1 MRDNIPTEKETTAMN
16 DFKAEIAAAMQ
27 CLDNFI
33 ATMNAGDAEGHDDC
47 FNFPSVRLASN
58 NLVVFE
64 RGRDK
69 AWVKKTGSFSD
80 WARSDWDK
88 REILHAG
95 ADKVHINTRF
105 VRYRHDGSV
114 LGAFDSIYVV
124 TKQDGHWGIK
134 IRSSFAP

>member
-1 MRDNIPTEKETTAMN
+1 MTEL
-16 DFKAEIAAAMQ
+16 KAEIDAAIG
-27 CLDNFI
+27 CLDNFLT
-33 ATMNAGDAEGHDDC
+33 AMNAGDADAFDDC

-58 NLVVFE
+58 TLIVFE

-69 AWVKKTGSFSD
+69 SWVGRRGAFAE

-88 REILHAG
+88 REIIHAG

-105 VRYRHDGSV
+105 VRYRADGSV
-114 LGAFDSIYVV
+114 LGAFDSIYIV
-124 TKQDGHWGIK
+124 TLQDGHWGIK

>member
-1 MRDNIPTEKETTAMN
+1 MTE
-16 DFKAEIAAAMQ
+16 FKAEIDAAMK
-27 CLDNFI
+27 CLDDFLV
-33 ATMNAGDAEGHDDC
+33 AMNALDTEGFDDC

-58 NLVVFE
+58 TLVMFE

-69 AWVKKTGSFSD
+69 AWAKKTGLFAEWDRST
-80 WARSDWDK
+80 WAK
-88 REILHAG
+88 REILHAS

-105 VRYRHDGSV
+105 VRHRADGSV
-114 LGAFDSIYVV
+114 LGAFDSIYIV

>member
-1 MRDNIPTEKETTAMN
+1 MALVELKV
-16 DFKAEIAAAMQ
+16 EINAAMQ
-27 CLDNFI
+27 CLDQFI
-33 ATMNAGDAEGHDDC
+33 ASMNAGDASAHDDC

-58 NLVVFE
+58 TLVTFE

-69 AWVKKTGSFSD
+69 AWAKKTGSFEE
-80 WARSDWDK
+80 WARSAWEK
-88 REILHAG
+88 RDVLHAS

-105 VRYRHDGSV
+105 VRYRADGSV
-114 LGAFDSIYVV
+114 LGAFDSIYIV

>member
-1 MRDNIPTEKETTAMN
+1 MALAE
-16 DFKAEIAAAMQ
+16 FKAEIDAAMQ
-27 CLDNFI
+27 CLDKFI
-33 ATMNAGDAEGHDDC
+33 ASMNAGDSDAHDDC

-58 NLVVFE
+58 TLVTFE

-69 AWVKKTGSFSD
+69 AWATKTGSFKE
-80 WARSDWDK
+80 WARSAWDK
-88 REILHAG
+88 REIIHAS

-105 VRYRHDGSV
+105 VRYRADGSV
-114 LGAFDSIYVV
+114 LGAFDSIYIV